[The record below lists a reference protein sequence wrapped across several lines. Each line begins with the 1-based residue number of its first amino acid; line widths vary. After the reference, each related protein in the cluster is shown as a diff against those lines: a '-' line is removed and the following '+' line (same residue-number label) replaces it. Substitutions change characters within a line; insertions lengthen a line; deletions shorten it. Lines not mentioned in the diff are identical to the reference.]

1 MSNEQGGYSKMTKQ
15 EKTDNIKKVSR
26 FLQKESRKT
35 LAGIIAIVLVD
46 VAVIVSALV
55 AGLHVWYKFTD
66 SDLLYFMGI
75 YLMIGSLINLA
86 IIGIGKMIIELFIA
100 KRKEVVI
107 RRANKVIGIIDGE
120 ISTLIDRKALEQ
132 RYIFLRY
139 L

>member
-1 MSNEQGGYSKMTKQ
+1 MNKK
-15 EKTDNIKKVSR
+15 EKTDNIRKVSR

-35 LAGIIAIVLVD
+35 LAGIIAIVFLD
-46 VAVIVSALV
+46 VATIVSALV
-55 AGLHVWYKFTD
+55 GGLYIWYKFTNTEIT
-66 SDLLYFMGI
+66 YFMGI

-132 RYIFLRY
+132 RYNFLRY

>member
-1 MSNEQGGYSKMTKQ
+1 MNKEDIQMTKK
-15 EKTDNIKKVSR
+15 ERTDNIKKVSR

-35 LAGIIAIVLVD
+35 LAGIIAIVLAD

-75 YLMIGSLINLA
+75 YLMIGSLVNLA
-86 IIGIGKMIIELFIA
+86 IIGVGKSIIDRFIV
-100 KRKEVVI
+100 KRKEIVI
-107 RRANKVIGIIDGE
+107 KRADRVIGTIGGE

-132 RYIFLRY
+132 RYNFLRY

>member
-1 MSNEQGGYSKMTKQ
+1 MTKK
-15 EKTDNIKKVSR
+15 ERTDNIKKVSR

-35 LAGIIAIVLVD
+35 LAGIIAIVLAD

-75 YLMIGSLINLA
+75 YLMIGSLVNLA
-86 IIGIGKMIIELFIA
+86 IIGIGKSIIDLFIV
-100 KRKEVVI
+100 KRKEIVI
-107 RRANKVIGIIDGE
+107 KRADRVIGIIGGE

-132 RYIFLRY
+132 RYNFLRY

>member
-35 LAGIIAIVLVD
+35 LAGIIAIVLAD

-75 YLMIGSLINLA
+75 YLMIGSLVNLA
-86 IIGIGKMIIELFIA
+86 IIGIGKSIIDLFIV
-100 KRKEVVI
+100 KRKEIVI
-107 RRANKVIGIIDGE
+107 KRADRVIGIIGGE

-132 RYIFLRY
+132 RYNFLRY

>member
-1 MSNEQGGYSKMTKQ
+1 MSNEQGGCSKMTKQ

-35 LAGIIAIVLVD
+35 LAGIIAIVLAD

-75 YLMIGSLINLA
+75 YLMIGSLVNLT

-107 RRANKVIGIIDGE
+107 CRANKVIGIIGGE

-132 RYIFLRY
+132 RYNFLRY

>member
-1 MSNEQGGYSKMTKQ
+1 MTKQ

-35 LAGIIAIVLVD
+35 LAGIIAIVLAD

-75 YLMIGSLINLA
+75 YLMIGSLVNLA
-86 IIGIGKMIIELFIA
+86 IIGIGKSIIDLFIV
-100 KRKEVVI
+100 KRKEIVI
-107 RRANKVIGIIDGE
+107 KRADRVIGIIGGE

-132 RYIFLRY
+132 RYNFLRY

>member
-1 MSNEQGGYSKMTKQ
+1 MTKQ

-132 RYIFLRY
+132 RYNFLRY

>member
-1 MSNEQGGYSKMTKQ
+1 M
-15 EKTDNIKKVSR
+15 
-26 FLQKESRKT
+26 
-35 LAGIIAIVLVD
+35 D
-46 VAVIVSALV
+46 VATIVSALV
-55 AGLHVWYKFTD
+55 GGLYIWYKFTNIEIK
-66 SDLLYFMGI
+66 YFMRI

-132 RYIFLRY
+132 RYNFLRY

>member
-1 MSNEQGGYSKMTKQ
+1 MNKK
-15 EKTDNIKKVSR
+15 EKTDNIRKVSR

-35 LAGIIAIVLVD
+35 LAGIIAIVFLD
-46 VAVIVSALV
+46 VATIVSALV
-55 AGLHVWYKFTD
+55 GSLYIWYKFTNTEIT
-66 SDLLYFMGI
+66 YFMGI

-132 RYIFLRY
+132 RYNFLRY

>member
-1 MSNEQGGYSKMTKQ
+1 MTKQ